1 MSRPYTNLLLDKV
14 DQQLIDK
21 DQVITAFSKYLS
33 DVQVEDMMR
42 ANEMLSQ
49 EDEIILWRTGK
60 LKMLVG
66 KQGGRIRCLSHRKPF
81 S

>member
-1 MSRPYTNLLLDKV
+1 MSRPYTSLLLDKV

-33 DVQVEDMMR
+33 DDQVEDMMR

-49 EDEIILWRTGK
+49 EDEIILWRTGV
-60 LKMLVG
+60 LIGVDPRSNL
-66 KQGGRIRCLSHRKPF
+66 
-81 S
+81 